1 MAIIVDKIQK
11 RQDIALSCK
20 KLVLDNGINNLTI
33 SQIANTAGIGKGT
46 VYEYFKNKEDLVF
59 EIVNFLLLEHNELKE
74 INLAKAKSTK
84 EKIKV
89 FVEFFYK
96 EDEAELKE
104 FYKEFKII
112 ALSSLNEEIVAFNKE
127 CIARYQVWLGEII
140 DAGIAKGEIIIHSK
154 KLLKGL
160 FVAAE
165 GMFINAYTTN
175 ELDTLEQD
183 LNDFIDAIF
192 ELIEVK

>member
-46 VYEYFKNKEDLVF
+46 IYEYFKNKEDLVF
-59 EIVNFLLLEHNELKE
+59 EIVDFLLIKHNEQKETNLKNVE
-74 INLAKAKSTK
+74 STK
-84 EKIKV
+84 EKVKV
-89 FVEFFYK
+89 FLEFFHK
-96 EDEAELKE
+96 ESELRE

-112 ALSSLNEEIVAFNKE
+112 ALASGND
-127 CIARYQVWLGEII
+127 EII
-140 DAGIAKGEIIIHSK
+140 SFNRECTTRYKDWLENIIDEGIDKGEIIEHSK
-154 KLLKGL
+154 KLVKGL

-175 ELDTLEQD
+175 KLDTLEKD
-183 LNDFIDAIF
+183 LNGFIDALF
-192 ELIEVK
+192 ELMEVK

>member
-46 VYEYFKNKEDLVF
+46 IYEYFKNKEDLVF
-59 EIVNFLLLEHNELKE
+59 EIVDFLLINHNEQKE
-74 INLAKAKSTK
+74 INLKNVESTK
-84 EKIKV
+84 EKVKV
-89 FVEFFYK
+89 FLEFFHK
-96 EDEAELKE
+96 ESELRE

-112 ALSSLNEEIVAFNKE
+112 ALASGNDEIISFNRECTTRYKDWLASIINEGI
-127 CIARYQVWLGEII
+127 RRGEIT
-140 DAGIAKGEIIIHSK
+140 EHSK
-154 KLLKGL
+154 KLVKGL

-175 ELDTLEQD
+175 KLDTLEED
-183 LNDFIDAIF
+183 LHSFIDALF